1 MRITS
6 PLFGRRLSVCE
17 QCRWFKAVLLES
29 GRTRRLCVLTGE
41 KLRPYSEVCAS
52 FEEVSR

>member
-1 MRITS
+1 MRIS

-41 KLRPYSEVCAS
+41 KIALLFRGLRLV
-52 FEEVSR
+52 RGGRG